1 MKNNKKKIHQLYGK
15 DPSKKRER
23 KKNEKN
29 VVVAFSF
36 FYFVGQSHTAR
47 RDTVDTHMYT
57 EKKEKNKNIL
67 TLYSFRMLL

>member
-15 DPSKKRER
+15 DPTKKREK

-36 FYFVGQSHTAR
+36 FFILLVSHTAR
-47 RDTVDTHMYT
+47 RDTVDTHMYI
-57 EKKEKNKNIL
+57 EKKGKNKNIS